1 MSNWAKAKGLTLRQ
15 QRTGWKDKDK
25 GPEDLDG
32 RYNRDRQ
39 DSTAPFARPAPRTG
53 GAKRRASV
61 FVPELA
67 VAREETYQADEDQ
80 PGDIDYEYVMC
91 LMRWCP
97 CMRPAIPEDASELR
111 DRGGGQEMFVRQ
123 ASKVDG
129 RTSTTSRGGGTWR
142 RVTDPTSGR
151 PYWFNPATQATS
163 WERPA
168 SLSGAKKG
176 GGARGRHGT
185 QLSML

>member
-39 DSTAPFARPAPRTG
+39 DSTAPFARPTPRTG

-67 VAREETYQADEDQ
+67 VAREETYQTDEDQ

-97 CMRPAIPEDASELR
+97 CMRPAVSEDMEEIR
-111 DRGGGQEMFVRQ
+111 DRSGQELLVRQ
-123 ASKVDG
+123 TSKSLAG
-129 RTSTTSRGGGTWR
+129 RGSSGSWQEVKDTTSGK
-142 RVTDPTSGR
+142 V
-151 PYWFNPATQATS
+151 YYFNPATQETA
-163 WERPA
+163 WERPKA
-168 SLSGAKKG
+168 MSGAAKKG
-176 GGARGRHGT
+176 GSKKGRGRHGT
-185 QLSML
+185 QLSMI